1 MREITTWFEEVNPCF
16 IAPDVKIFIQQTAL
30 FETKLSEI
38 ISTVISE
45 DDKPSWFQYLND
57 GGRRRVPRV

>member
-1 MREITTWFEEVNPCF
+1 MREITTWFEEVNSCF
-16 IAPDVKIFIQQTAL
+16 ITPDVKIFIQQTAL
-30 FETKLSEI
+30 FETKLGEI